1 MPKNVDQVL
10 CDLNGKPIPE
20 DASEGSKPA
29 TIRFVA
35 VNALLASVDGENPSG
50 DEKAKR
56 YSLAIKLHAGGEHE
70 FAPEDLALI
79 KRLVGQVYGPL
90 IVGQVYEWANV

>member
-1 MPKNVDQVL
+1 MPKNVDVVL
-10 CDLNGKPIPE
+10 HDLNGKPIPE
-20 DASEGSKPA
+20 DASDGSKPA

-35 VNALLASVDGENPSG
+35 VNALLATVPNEAPTG

-56 YSLAIKLHAGGEHE
+56 YTLALSLNKGGEHE
-70 FAPEDLALI
+70 FTPEDLSLI